1 MSGYD
6 GEVRILTR
14 IDNKEVNSQM
24 MQLENRMEKTAR
36 KAQDLEA
43 EMRKMEQAQVPTEE
57 YKDVSDALHK
67 SNTEFDKLLARQESM
82 IAKGQTSGTT
92 WDSIQRK
99 MEDAGADIRAS
110 EKYLSQMVQE
120 GTAYQNMKE
129 TDKYKKY
136 ADQLR
141 DCNNQMDVLQ
151 KKHDELA
158 DKQLSKVSKAAKKTS
173 GLFSTLLSRLKG
185 ITLSLLIFN
194 WITKGFNAMISAFK
208 TGVQNMAKYSSD
220 FNAKMSQMQSATELL
235 KASLGALS
243 APIVSALTPA
253 IVTLCGWLTNAI
265 NAINKF
271 ISAVS
276 GKSTWT
282 RAKKQQKDYAGSL
295 KDTASAAKQAAGA
308 LAAFDDLNVLQK
320 NDTSGSGGSSGG
332 STSPEYEEVAL
343 TEDDFKWINTVKKA
357 LQGLLPIVLA
367 IGAAF
372 LTWKVYD
379 LISGL
384 KAMSPLLGGIAGT
397 IAIIAGTALAV
408 VSYFHMWEKGVD
420 WKGLIGYIT
429 GVSIA
434 AGGVLALFGP
444 LAAGIVIMVASIAG
458 LVLALK
464 DIVEHGAN
472 AKNVALAL
480 VSAIGLVAGVF
491 MAFGAPAA
499 VVVGAIVAIVAAM
512 ILFGKKSDEV
522 KKTVKSLWED
532 HFKPFGDNI
541 KAGIAAIQNIFLA
554 FWNAYIKPIL
564 DAIGKKWEE
573 LVTGHIQPMVTQI
586 LKLIGS
592 IIDLV
597 SALWKNLL
605 VPFIAFLIAYIIP
618 TVAPIIQTVTS
629 LVFGM
634 AKAIADIITGIIA
647 IFTGFIDVI
656 TGLINGDWRKVCQG
670 MAEIL
675 QGTWLVI
682 KAIINA
688 ILGGVEVMAN
698 GVVNAANTIIDSF
711 NGLHFNIPDWVPK
724 IGGKN
729 FGFNIAHVHAVNV
742 PRLGYGG
749 IAIGSTY
756 ANLGEAGREAVLPL
770 ENHTEWMDDLAY
782 KIASKM
788 PTGRTPSTLILEM
801 NGKQVARAQLP
812 YIQAEQQRLGVTVVS
827 S

>member
-6 GEVRILTR
+6 GEVRIATR
-14 IDNKEVNSQM
+14 IDNKNVNSQM

-43 EMRKMEQAQVPTEE
+43 EMRKMEQAKVPTEE
-57 YKDVSDALHK
+57 YKNVADALHK
-67 SNTEFDKLLARQESM
+67 SNTEFDKLLERQDSM
-82 IAKGQTSGTT
+82 IAKGNTSGST
-92 WDSIQRK
+92 WDNLQRK
-99 MEDAGADIRAS
+99 IEDTGADIHAA

-120 GTAYQNMKE
+120 GTAYQYMKE
-129 TDKYKKY
+129 TDKYKKLSS
-136 ADQLR
+136 QLR
-141 DCNNQMDVLQ
+141 DCNNQMQVLQ
-151 KKHDELA
+151 KKHEELA
-158 DKQLSKVSKAAKKTS
+158 TKQLEGVSKAAKKTS
-173 GLFSTLLSRLKG
+173 GLFSTMLSRLKG
-185 ITLSLLIFN
+185 ITLSLLVFN
-194 WITKGFNAMISAFK
+194 WITKGFNAMVSAFK
-208 TGVQNMAKYSSD
+208 TGIDNMAKYSGE

-320 NDTSGSGGSSGG
+320 DDTSGSGGSSSG
-332 STSPEYEEVAL
+332 SSSPEYEEVAL
-343 TEDDFKWINTVKKA
+343 TEDDFKWIDTVKKT
-357 LQGLLPIVLA
+357 LQGLLPLVLA

-372 LTWKVYD
+372 LAWKVYD
-379 LISGL
+379 LVKGLLAIS
-384 KAMSPLLGGIAGT
+384 PILGGIAGAIT
-397 IAIIAGTALAV
+397 IVAGAALAV
-408 VSYFHMWEKGVD
+408 VGYLHMWEKGVD
-420 WKGLIGYIT
+420 WKGLIGYIA
-429 GVSIA
+429 GVSIV

-444 LAAGIVIMVASIAG
+444 IAAGTVIIVAAIAG
-458 LVLALK
+458 LVLGLK
-464 DIVEHGAN
+464 DIVENGAN
-472 AKNVALAL
+472 AKNVALLL
-480 VSAIGLVAGVF
+480 VSAFGLVAGVF

-499 VVVGAIVAIVAAM
+499 VVVGAIVAIIAAM
-512 ILFGKKSDEV
+512 ILFGKKADEV

-541 KAGIAAIQNIFLA
+541 KAGIAAIQNIFLSL
-554 FWNAYIKPIL
+554 WNAYIKPIL

-573 LVTGHIQPMVTQI
+573 LVTGHIQPMVAQI

-592 IIDLV
+592 IIDLT
-597 SALWKNLL
+597 SAWWKNLL

-629 LVFGM
+629 LVFEM
-634 AKAIADIITGIIA
+634 AKFIADIITGIIT
-647 IFTGFIDVI
+647 IFVGFIDII

-670 MAEIL
+670 MAEIF
-675 QGTWLVI
+675 QGTWLII

-688 ILGGVEVMAN
+688 ILGGVDVMAN
-698 GVVNAANTIIDSF
+698 GVVNAANTIIDAF

-742 PRLGYGG
+742 PRLAYGG
-749 IAIGSTY
+749 IAIGSTI
-756 ANLGEAGREAVLPL
+756 ANIGEAGREAVLPL
-770 ENHTEWMDDLAY
+770 ENNTGWMDDLAY

-788 PTGRTPSTLILEM
+788 PVGRTPGTLILEM

-812 YIQAEQQRLGVTVVS
+812 YIQAEQHRLGVTVVPS
-827 S
+827 